1 MGDPGEK
8 FRMREND
15 IWALINKECINM
27 INKNSSMMLR
37 DLEVIW
43 HPCTQMKDHETL
55 PLVPIKSGKG
65 VYLYDFEGNSYI
77 DAVSSW
83 WVNLFGHVN
92 ESINSRIKAQLDTLE
107 HVLLA
112 GFTHEPAVELA
123 HKLVH
128 ITPEGLNK
136 VFYVDN
142 GSSAV
147 EAALKMSYHYH
158 LNLGKRK
165 PLFLSLT
172 NSYHGETIGA
182 LSVGDVSLYKETYE
196 PLLIANMQV
205 PVPKDQSE
213 VSANEALKTLE
224 RVLQE
229 KAHEIAAFILE
240 PLIQGAG
247 GMHMYHPS
255 YLMGARKLTKKYD
268 VHLIADE
275 IMTGFGRTGKMFACD
290 HADVSPDFMTLSK
303 GLTGGY
309 LPLSVVMTT
318 DEVYNAFYC
327 DYNEHKAF
335 LHSHSYTGNPLA
347 CSAALATLEIFEQN
361 DILGENEKKQV
372 YIKKKLEKFSDLINV
387 KEVRQQGMVAAIELR
402 GYEPQE
408 RVGLRIYEYALTQG
422 VLLRPL
428 GHVIY
433 FMPPYIISYE
443 EIDKMIEVAYKGIK
457 QLIQNEDIDC

>member
-1 MGDPGEK
+1 M
-8 FRMREND
+8 
-15 IWALINKECINM
+15 L
-27 INKNSSMMLR
+27 NKNNEMMKR

-55 PLVPIKSGKG
+55 PLIPIKSGKG

-83 WVNLFGHVN
+83 WVNLFGHSN
-92 ESINSRIKAQLDTLE
+92 ERINDKIKAQLDTLE

-123 HKLVH
+123 HKLVN
-128 ITPEGLNK
+128 ITPGELKK

-147 EAALKMSYHYH
+147 EAALKMSYHFH
-158 LNLGKRK
+158 LNRGERK

-182 LSVGDVSLYKETYE
+182 LSVGDVALYKETYE

-213 VSANEALKTLE
+213 EASNEALTVLE
-224 RVLQE
+224 KVLKE
-229 KAHEIAAFILE
+229 RSNEIAAFILE

-247 GMHMYHPS
+247 GMHMYHPA
-255 YLMGARKLTKKYD
+255 YLVGARILTKRYN

-275 IMTGFGRTGKMFACD
+275 ILTGFGRTGKMFACD
-290 HADVSPDFMTLSK
+290 HADISPDFMTLSK

-327 DYNEHKAF
+327 DYNEYKAF

-347 CSAALATLEIFEQN
+347 CSAALATMEIFEQN
-361 DILGENEKKQV
+361 DILGDNEKKSV
-372 YIKKKLEKFSDLINV
+372 YIKESLENFLDLSNV
-387 KEVRQQGMVAAIELR
+387 KEVRQQGMVSAVELK
-402 GYEPQE
+402 GYDVSE
-408 RVGLRIYEYALTQG
+408 RIGLRIYEYALSKG

-433 FMPPYIISYE
+433 FMPPYIITYE
-443 EIDKMIEVAYKGIK
+443 EIDKMIEVAYEGIK
-457 QLIQNEDIDC
+457 KLEIRN

>member
-1 MGDPGEK
+1 MESNNY
-8 FRMREND
+8 RIMQ
-15 IWALINKECINM
+15 
-27 INKNSSMMLR
+27 R

-55 PLVPIKSGKG
+55 PLIPIKSGKG
-65 VYLYDFEGNSYI
+65 VYLYDFEGNAYI

-83 WVNLFGHVN
+83 WVNLFGHANSYIN
-92 ESINSRIKAQLDTLE
+92 EKIKAQLDTLE

-123 HKLVH
+123 HKLVN
-128 ITPEGLNK
+128 ITPAELKK

-158 LNLGKRK
+158 LNKGKQK
-165 PLFLSLT
+165 STFLSLT

-182 LSVGDVSLYKETYE
+182 LSVGDVALYKETYA
-196 PLLIANMQV
+196 PLLIKNMQV
-205 PVPKDQSE
+205 PVPKDQTVQAAKVALESL
-213 VSANEALKTLE
+213 EALLK
-224 RVLQE
+224 
-229 KAHEIAAFILE
+229 KNADDIAAFIVE

-247 GMHMYHPS
+247 GMHMYHPD
-255 YLMGARKLTKKYD
+255 YLQGARALTQKYD

-275 IMTGFGRTGKMFACD
+275 IMTGFGRTGKMFACE
-290 HADVSPDFMTLSK
+290 HANISPDFMTLSK

-309 LPLSVVMTT
+309 LALSVVMTSN
-318 DEVYNAFYC
+318 EVYNAFYC

-347 CSAALATLEIFEQN
+347 CVAALATMDIFESS
-361 DILGENEKKQV
+361 DVLAENEKKRQ
-372 YIKKKLEKFSDLINV
+372 YIAKNVEKFKTLSNV
-387 KEVRQQGMVAAIELR
+387 KEVRQQGMVTAIELQ
-402 GYEPQE
+402 GYDVKE
-408 RVGLRIYEYALTQG
+408 RIGLRIYEYALAQG

-433 FMPPYIISYE
+433 FMPPYIISYD
-443 EIDKMIEVAYKGIK
+443 EIDTMIDVAYKGI
-457 QLIQNEDIDC
+457 QQIDTSA

>member
-1 MGDPGEK
+1 MISK
-8 FRMREND
+8 NRE
-15 IWALINKECINM
+15 
-27 INKNSSMMLR
+27 MMKR

-55 PLVPIKSGKG
+55 PLIPVKSGKG
-65 VYLYDFEGNSYI
+65 IYLYDFDGNSYI

-83 WVNLFGHVN
+83 WVNLFGHAN
-92 ESINSRIKAQLDTLE
+92 EKINNRVKAQVDTLE

-112 GFTHEPAVELA
+112 GFTHEPAIDLA
-123 HKLVH
+123 HKLVAL
-128 ITPEGLNK
+128 TPKSLKK

-158 LNLGKRK
+158 LNQGKSK
-165 PLFLSLT
+165 SVFLSLT

-182 LSVGDVSLYKETYE
+182 LSVGDVALYKETYA

-205 PVPKDQSE
+205 PVPKDQSIA
-213 VSANEALKTLE
+213 SANEALEVLE
-224 RVLQE
+224 KVLEE
-229 KAHEIAAFILE
+229 KSDEIAAFIVE

-247 GMHMYHPS
+247 GMHMYHPL
-255 YLMGARKLTKKYD
+255 YLEGARVLTKKYD

-275 IMTGFGRTGKMFACD
+275 IMTGFGRTGKMFACE
-290 HADVSPDFMTLSK
+290 HASISPDFMTLSK

-318 DEVYNAFYC
+318 KEVYQAFYC

-347 CSAALATLEIFEQN
+347 CAAALATLEIFEGS
-361 DILGENEKKQV
+361 DILGENRKKSI
-372 YIKKKLEKFSDLINV
+372 YIKKQLEKFTALSNV
-387 KEVRQQGMVAAIELR
+387 KEVRQQGMVTAIELQ
-402 GYEPQE
+402 GYDAKE
-408 RVGLRIYEYALTQG
+408 RIGLKIYEYALSEG

-428 GHVIY
+428 GSVIY
-433 FMPPYIISYE
+433 FMPPYIISYK
-443 EIDKMIEVAYKGIK
+443 EIDTMIDVAFRGIK
-457 QLIQNEDIDC
+457 LLNTMK